1 MNITRVERDGV
12 EFFTIDATGES
23 GMSESGLARLCGVAQ
38 QSINRLLHKSVTASP
53 PKKASNSSPGMGLPL
68 TANDRQKSKSV
79 TTNPPEKSSN
89 SSPDMGLPLAT
100 SDLPESLRS
109 LQGKKI
115 ELALGSAYKNVKI
128 IRDDV
133 CAGVIEYYALDS
145 RQPTPEAK
153 YALRQFTRLGIRSWI
168 QGITGWQTERE
179 LPSRRVVRTP
189 LSTSR
194 KNQSQSQLAPQLPPP
209 DAIELDIATIDLLTS
224 ETRQGSTYRLYLQLL
239 KLEALEQRPAPMAIA
254 QASNIK
260 HSTFYTSI
268 KHLQNLGLCPD
279 WLEPKPRI
287 GLEKSIRD
295 RLHQELGGQAEAPT
309 KFGPVD
315 LLTATELIEVKE
327 FPDWKTGLGQLLAKA
342 NCYPSHTKR
351 LHLFGKPVNLKN
363 IEACCA
369 EFDIS
374 VTVETEILA
383 ESL

>member
-1 MNITRVERDGV
+1 MNIIQIERDGV
-12 EFFTIDATGES
+12 EFFTVTQTGES
-23 GMSESGLARLCGVAQ
+23 GMSESGLARLCGITQ
-38 QSINRLLHKSVTASP
+38 QAISHLLQDLVTNKVPSECLKP
-53 PKKASNSSPGMGLPL
+53 FSGMDLLLQTKGLKN
-68 TANDRQKSKSV
+68 AKVVKDR
-79 TTNPPEKSSN
+79 
-89 SSPDMGLPLAT
+89 
-100 SDLPESLRS
+100 
-109 LQGKKI
+109 
-115 ELALGSAYKNVKI
+115 
-128 IRDDV
+128 V
-133 CAGVIEYYALDS
+133 CAAVIEYYAFES
-145 RQPTPEAK
+145 RNK
-153 YALRQFTRLGIRSWI
+153 NDKALFAFRKFAAIGMRAWI
-168 QGITGWQTERE
+168 QATTGWQTEQE

-194 KNQSQSQLAPQLPPP
+194 KNSSHSQLAPQLPPP

-224 ETRQGSTYRLYLQLL
+224 QTRQGSTYRLYLQLL

-254 QASNIK
+254 EASNIK

-295 RLHQELGGQAEAPT
+295 RLHQELGGQIEAPT

-315 LLTATELIEVKE
+315 LLTAMELIEVKE

-342 NCYPSHTKR
+342 HCYPSHTKR
-351 LHLFGKPVNLKN
+351 LHLFGKAVNLKN

-374 VTVETEILA
+374 VTVESELLA
-383 ESL
+383 EG

>member
-12 EFFTIDATGES
+12 EFFTINATGES
-23 GMSESGLARLCGVAQ
+23 GMSESGLARLCGVTHQA
-38 QSINRLLHKSVTASP
+38 INKLLQKSVATNAS
-53 PKKASNSSPGMGLPL
+53 
-68 TANDRQKSKSV
+68 QKSSD
-79 TTNPPEKSSN
+79 
-89 SSPDMGLPLAT
+89 SSPDIGLPLAT
-100 SDLPESLRS
+100 SDLPESIRA

-115 ELALGSAYKNVKI
+115 ELVLGSAYKNVKI

-133 CAGVIEYYALDS
+133 CAGVIEYYALDT

-168 QGITGWQTERE
+168 QGITGWQTEHE
-179 LPSRRVVRTP
+179 IPSRRVVRTQ

-194 KNQSQSQLAPQLPPP
+194 KNQAQPQLAPQIPPP
-209 DAIELDIATIDLLTS
+209 DAIELDLATIDLLTS
-224 ETRQGSTYRLYLQLL
+224 ETTQGSTYRLYLQLL

-254 QASNIK
+254 EASNIK

-287 GLEKSIRD
+287 GLEKAIRD
-295 RLHQELGGQAEAPT
+295 RLHQELGGQVEAPT

-327 FPDWKTGLGQLLAKA
+327 FPDWKTGLGQLLAKSS
-342 NCYPSHTKR
+342 CYPSHTKR
-351 LHLFGKPVNLKN
+351 LHLFGRAVNLKN
-363 IEACCA
+363 IQACCA

-374 VTVETEILA
+374 VTVESEFL
-383 ESL
+383 SQN